1 VRVLLLADCCVAFN
15 EVDLISVD
23 YSSVLASNS
32 KVVGDQ
38 HDWPFERGCH
48 PGLPW
53 AAEHGPLIIIV
64 TPTLSPSRVILVLVL
79 SMVVVSSSWF
89 HLDANDQSNF
99 VSILCIYLYIYP
111 LTKKHA
117 IMIN

>member
-1 VRVLLLADCCVAFN
+1 MRVLLLAHSCVALN

-38 HDWPFERGCH
+38 YDRPFVRGCH

-53 AAEHGPLIIIV
+53 AAEHGPSSS
-64 TPTLSPSRVILVLVL
+64 TLSPSRVILVVR
-79 SMVVVSSSWF
+79 SMVSVSSSWF
-89 HLDANDQSNF
+89 HLEANDQSN
-99 VSILCIYLYIYP
+99 LYLSSEN
-111 LTKKHA
+111 TR
-117 IMIN
+117 